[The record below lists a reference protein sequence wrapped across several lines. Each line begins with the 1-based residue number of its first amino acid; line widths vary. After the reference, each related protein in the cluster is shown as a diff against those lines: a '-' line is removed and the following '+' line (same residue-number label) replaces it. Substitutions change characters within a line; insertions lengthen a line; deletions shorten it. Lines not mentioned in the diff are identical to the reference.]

1 MGKVKDLTGEVFGRL
16 KVLEITP
23 ERRNRQV
30 VWKCECE
37 CGNIAYVV
45 GQALRTG
52 HTKSCGCLN
61 YERKD
66 ADSLK
71 GQIFGKLTVLERST
85 FSFNNK
91 AYWTCKCECGRTLDV
106 CGTDLRNKNIDS
118 CENCQDDH
126 HYYFNDLTD
135 IRFGLLTAIK
145 SVGRDKSGHHMWECQ
160 CDCGGMATVSS
171 IALIS
176 GNTSSC
182 GCLRNHSVG
191 EAIINRWLLSMN
203 CKFRRQIT
211 FEDCLSPKG
220 AKLKYDF
227 GIYDNHQNLLGLI
240 EYDGIQHSRPI
251 DFFGGEDAFNYL
263 QECDIIKCNYATQ
276 HNIPLLR
283 INYSNKDKISSI
295 LDKWLWEV
303 HNACL

>member
-1 MGKVKDLTGEVFGRL
+1 MGKIKDLTGEVFGKL
-16 KVLEITP
+16 KVIEITP

-37 CGNIAYVV
+37 CGNITYVV

-61 YERKD
+61 YEKKD
-66 ADSLK
+66 IDSLD
-71 GQIFGKLTVLERST
+71 GQVFGKLTVLHRSE

-91 AYWTCKCECGRTLDV
+91 VYWTCKCECGRTLDV

-118 CENCQDDH
+118 CEYCRDH
-126 HYYFNDLTD
+126 HYYFNDLTG
-135 IRFGLLTAIK
+135 IRYGLLTAIK
-145 SVGRDKSGHHMWECQ
+145 SIGRDNSGHHMWECQ
-160 CDCGGMATVSS
+160 CDCGGTTTVSS

-182 GCLRNHSVG
+182 GCLKNHSIG
-191 EAIINRWLLSMN
+191 EAMINRWLLSMN
-203 CKFRRQIT
+203 YNFRRQIT
-211 FEDCLSPKG
+211 FNDCVSPKG

-227 GIYDNHQNLLGLI
+227 GIYDNCHNLLGLI
-240 EYDGIQHSRPI
+240 EYDGIQHTCPI

-263 QECDIIKCNYATQ
+263 QECDTIKNNYAIQ

-283 INYSNKDKISSI
+283 INYSNREKISSV
-295 LDKWLWEV
+295 LNKWL
-303 HNACL
+303 

>member
-1 MGKVKDLTGEVFGRL
+1 MGKIKDLTGEVFGKL
-16 KVLEITP
+16 KVIEMTP

-37 CGNIAYVV
+37 CGNTTYVV

-61 YERKD
+61 YEKKD
-66 ADSLK
+66 IDSLEN
-71 GQIFGKLTVLERST
+71 QVFGKLTVLCRSK

-91 AYWTCKCECGRTLDV
+91 VYWTCQCECGHTFDV

-118 CENCQDDH
+118 CEYCRDH
-126 HYYFNDLTD
+126 HYYFNDLTNT
-135 IRFGLLTAIK
+135 RYGLLTVIK
-145 SVGRDKSGHHMWECQ
+145 SVGRDNSGHHIWECQ
-160 CDCGGMATVSS
+160 CDCGGVATVSS

-182 GCLRNHSVG
+182 GCLKNHSVG

-203 CKFRRQIT
+203 CNFKRQIT
-211 FEDCLSPKG
+211 FVDCLSPKG

-240 EYDGIQHSRPI
+240 EYDGIQHTQPI

-263 QECDIIKCNYATQ
+263 QECDTIKNNYATQ

-283 INYSNKDKISSI
+283 INYANREKISSI